1 MKLPRLPPKLAA
13 QVRFVTR
20 APSVPGSV
28 DLAATDE
35 RTGVEYPTDWARRT
49 PARAVRK
56 VLHETVVGP
65 VVLGLARP
73 TVHAEDRLGDLDEDR
88 PVIFA
93 ANHHSHADT
102 LLLLR
107 TIPQPWRDKL
117 FVAAAA
123 DYFFPNRFAGFAS
136 ALMLNA
142 IPIERTK
149 VSRRSALDAAEQ
161 IDDGWSLVIYPE
173 GGRSPDGWG
182 QPFRGG
188 AAYLAIRCNVAVVP
202 VYITGTDKLLP
213 KGAKYPTPA
222 KTTVTFGDPIH
233 AEAGEDSRK
242 LSTRIEAAVSAL
254 ADEAKTD
261 WYSAKR
267 RAYAAETPAL
277 TGPVGAPWRRA
288 WEHSGLDS
296 AQVAAKRWPKI

>member
-1 MKLPRLPPKLAA
+1 MKLPKLPPKLAA

-28 DLAATDE
+28 EPAPSDAKI
-35 RTGVEYPTDWARRT
+35 GIEYPTDWAREA

-56 VLHETVVGP
+56 VLHETVLGP
-65 VVLGLARP
+65 MVLGLARP
-73 TVHAEDRLGDLDEDR
+73 TVHAKDRLNGLDEDR

-93 ANHHSHADT
+93 PNHHSHADT
-102 LLLLR
+102 ALLLR

-123 DYFFPNRFAGFAS
+123 DYFFPNRYAGFAS
-136 ALMLNA
+136 ALVLNA
-142 IPIERTK
+142 IPLERTK

-161 IDDGWSLVIYPE
+161 IDRGWSLIIYPE

-182 QPFRGG
+182 QAFRGG
-188 AAYLAIRCNVAVVP
+188 AAYLAIKCDVAVVP
-202 VYITGTDKLLP
+202 VYVTGTDKLLP
-213 KGAKYPTPA
+213 KGAKYPTPS
-222 KTTVTFGDPIH
+222 KTTVTFGDPIR
-233 AEAGEDSRK
+233 AQVGEDSRK
-242 LSTRIEAAVSAL
+242 LSARIEAAVNAL

-277 TGPVGAPWRRA
+277 TGPVGAPWRRQWQRTA
-288 WEHSGLDS
+288 ADS
-296 AQVAAKRWPKI
+296 AQVAAKRWPKV